1 MTVHP
6 KFQSGATLIELIFSI
21 VILSVSLIGV
31 MSVIHQTTTYSAN
44 PVVEHQAIAISESYL
59 EEILLQS
66 YDDPDGADGEASR
79 SLFDD
84 VDDYHGLNDTGV
96 HNQDGVAAAGLS
108 NYNISVII
116 TSVTLTGSIAAKRVG
131 VTVVGPGRTITLTG
145 YRTSI

>member
-6 KFQSGATLIELIFSI
+6 KFQSGVTLIELIFSI

-96 HNQDGVAAAGLS
+96 HNQDGVTAAGLS

-116 TSVTLTGSIAAKRVG
+116 TSVTLTGSIAAKRVD